1 LQVKGATESGCT
13 FGRGGF
19 GPPFPLRTQ
28 KTLQKQFSFLQI
40 TFSQTS
46 IYMDAQKRQP
56 GKAGRAKENTRT
68 QKTLQKQF
76 NLSQIRFPIVF

>member
-1 LQVKGATESGCT
+1 
-13 FGRGGF
+13 
-19 GPPFPLRTQ
+19 
-28 KTLQKQFSFLQI
+28 
-40 TFSQTS
+40 
-46 IYMDAQKRQP
+46 MDAQKRQP